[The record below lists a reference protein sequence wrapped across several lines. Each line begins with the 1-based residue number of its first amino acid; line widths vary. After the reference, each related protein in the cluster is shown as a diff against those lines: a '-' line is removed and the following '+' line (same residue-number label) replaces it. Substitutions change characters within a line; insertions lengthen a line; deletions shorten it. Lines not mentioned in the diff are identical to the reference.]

1 MMEAA
6 STYRAVHAVSPGRL
20 ELTEKTFR
28 APGPGKVRIR
38 VEACGVCHSDS
49 GTVEGLFPIDW
60 PRVPGHEVVGRI
72 DALGSG
78 VQGWVVGQ
86 RVGVGFLGG
95 SCGYCEYCRNGDL
108 VNCRNQ
114 EYTGIHHDGGYAEVM
129 IAKASGLVSIPDDL
143 SSVDAA
149 PLLCAGLTTFSA
161 LRNAP
166 AKAGD
171 LVAVLGI
178 GGLGHLGVQYARH
191 MGFEVAAIARG
202 ADKVELAQKLGAHHY
217 IDNAATNPAEALQAL
232 GGAKVVLITASGGK
246 TVAETFK
253 GLRPGG
259 VSIVLGVGPEPIE
272 VSSMDLIFGSRK
284 LEGALTGDPATG
296 EATLRFSALS
306 GVSAMIETVPLER
319 AVFPALDHSARLI
332 VVSTPGALENITGKD
347 GKVQDNWLARE
358 IDRFLGEA
366 RADQT
371 ERPVDVVFGPG
382 AIEGRYPGRLSEK
395 PRWDWIDLRG
405 FNTWRDRIF
414 TEALDDGL
422 AKLVAGLYEVP
433 DRFLPLL
440 RREERRRRHR
450 AIIGFGIAALSVAAL
465 TTAIAIW
472 GLI

>member
-1 MMEAA
+1 MEAA
-6 STYRAVHAVSPGRL
+6 STYRAVQAVSPGRL
-20 ELTEKTFR
+20 ELTEKTMQ

-49 GTVEGLFPIDW
+49 GTVEALFPIEW

-72 DALGSG
+72 DAFGSG

-95 SCGYCEYCRNGDL
+95 SCGYFEFCRNGDL

-114 EYTGIHHDGGYAEVM
+114 DGGYAEVM

-202 ADKVELAQKLGAHHY
+202 ADKAELAKKLGAHHY

-232 GGAKVVLITASGGK
+232 GGAKVILITASGGK

-284 LEGALTGDPATG
+284 LEGALTGNIAAGD
-296 EATLRFSALS
+296 ETLRFSVLS
-306 GVSAMIETVPLER
+306 GVSAMIETVPLEG
-319 AVFPALDHSARLI
+319 AADAYAKMMAGKARFRM
-332 VVSTPGALENITGKD
+332 V
-347 GKVQDNWLARE
+347 
-358 IDRFLGEA
+358 
-366 RADQT
+366 
-371 ERPVDVVFGPG
+371 
-382 AIEGRYPGRLSEK
+382 
-395 PRWDWIDLRG
+395 
-405 FNTWRDRIF
+405 
-414 TEALDDGL
+414 
-422 AKLVAGLYEVP
+422 
-433 DRFLPLL
+433 
-440 RREERRRRHR
+440 
-450 AIIGFGIAALSVAAL
+450 L
-465 TTAIAIW
+465 TMN
-472 GLI
+472 